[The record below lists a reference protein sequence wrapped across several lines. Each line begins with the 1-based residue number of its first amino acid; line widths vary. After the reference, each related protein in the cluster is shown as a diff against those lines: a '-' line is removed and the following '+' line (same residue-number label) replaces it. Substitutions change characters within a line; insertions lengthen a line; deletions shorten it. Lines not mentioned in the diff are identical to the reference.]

1 MDVAKRMA
9 GAAGGSSGEGY
20 GWAHLGCET
29 LEEVVLADAASNHGG
44 GRRLRS
50 LRVPRVALVGSE
62 PTAAARR
69 VVAELGLGSSCARQ
83 RGRAL
88 YRCLGGARRCGWV

>member
-1 MDVAKRMA
+1 MDVIQRMA
-9 GAAGGSSGEGY
+9 GAAIGSSRGKTGAC
-20 GWAHLGCET
+20 GNQRTWAAKT

-50 LRVPRVALVGSE
+50 LHVPRVALAGSE

-69 VVAELGLGSSCARQ
+69 VVAELGLGSSCARP
-83 RGRAL
+83 AA
-88 YRCLGGARRCGWV
+88 GGVARCGWV